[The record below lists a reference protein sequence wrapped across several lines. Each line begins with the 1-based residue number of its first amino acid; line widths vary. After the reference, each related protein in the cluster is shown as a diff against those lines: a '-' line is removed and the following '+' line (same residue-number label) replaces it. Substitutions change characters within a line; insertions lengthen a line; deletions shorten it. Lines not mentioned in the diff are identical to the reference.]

1 MGRDLVSLAG
11 SNFGEISSPISFKK
25 RLILC
30 ALCVSS
36 FSSVVKFPFVVLAFV
51 DVHFDT
57 VARRERLDIRQ
68 SPRHVLDSACGMDND
83 GGE

>member
-1 MGRDLVSLAG
+1 MPAVCVYAT
-11 SNFGEISSPISFKK
+11 
-25 RLILC
+25 
-30 ALCVSS
+30 LCVSS
-36 FSSVVKFPFVVLAFV
+36 FSSVVKFSFVVLAFV